1 MASPSTK
8 EYLQRLVLCTSPED
22 HEEVVVTKHT
32 LKDAVSAIKN
42 TKRKRSDETRVAIST
57 TLAFVS
63 GGEVSRG
70 RLRRKV
76 AQKLKIN
83 QRRLTEAFR
92 HRRRIV
98 RDHMSENKGPWE
110 FF

>member
-1 MASPSTK
+1 MSPK
-8 EYLQRLVLCTSPED
+8 D
-22 HEEVVVTKHT
+22 HEEIVVTKRT

-42 TKRKRSDETRVAIST
+42 TKRKRSDETRAAIST

-70 RLRRKV
+70 RLCRKV

-98 RDHMSENKGPWE
+98 RDRGGKQTSPI
-110 FF
+110 FVT